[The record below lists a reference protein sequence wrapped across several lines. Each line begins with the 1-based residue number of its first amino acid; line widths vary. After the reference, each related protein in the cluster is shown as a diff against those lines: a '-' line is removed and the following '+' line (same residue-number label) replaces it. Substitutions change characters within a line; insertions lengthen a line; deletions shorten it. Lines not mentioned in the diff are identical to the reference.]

1 MLQPDA
7 LSILPPQS
15 TTPQVQEAILKEPLR
30 TIEGIEDLKKGHSL
44 EDYYCAHITSLL
56 KVPLHD
62 LTTIETKN
70 LLQPTQSGKAYAM
83 VKKKL
88 SGGFSCALMLEGSFL
103 QIQMG
108 SDQNDFRSLPLT
120 AESTET
126 LSTVSFD
133 IYLVIRSL
141 EHVCMID

>member
-1 MLQPDA
+1 MLQLDA

-44 EDYYCAHITSLL
+44 EDYYCAHIPSLL

-88 SGGFSCALMLEGSFL
+88 SGEFSCALMLKGSFL
-103 QIQMG
+103 QIQMDAEINNFQG
-108 SDQNDFRSLPLT
+108 LPFASSST
-120 AESTET
+120 AII
-126 LSTVSFD
+126 STVS
-133 IYLVIRSL
+133 
-141 EHVCMID
+141 